1 MTIEINLTA
10 EIQRINER
18 LKAETPGSDIYHRL
32 MEDLKTA
39 VTLYRG
45 EEVHK
50 KFASLA
56 CDDSTGDIPCS
67 VEDHGDR
74 FGIYDAVI
82 AHADGTVKPVGA
94 TSPVDDPDPTDPG
107 QAQEPER
114 EKPKAEETAE
124 PEAHKPDPATL
135 PKKADVRLALG
146 KARTERGVNV
156 TEILQGMG
164 VDNFNDL
171 PPERYPELLEKL
183 G

>member
-32 MEDLKTA
+32 LEDLMTA
-39 VTLYRG
+39 VALYRT
-45 EEVHK
+45 EEVHE
-50 KFASLA
+50 KFSKLA
-56 CDDSTGDIPCS
+56 RDDAPCDCPC
-67 VEDHGDR
+67 
-74 FGIYDAVI
+74 
-82 AHADGTVKPVGA
+82 PVGE
-94 TSPVDDPDPTDPG
+94 PGDPG
-107 QAQEPER
+107 LPDAPVEPPEQEQEP
-114 EKPKAEETAE
+114 PKAEETTE
-124 PEAHKPDPATL
+124 PEAPKPDPGTL

-164 VDNFNDL
+164 VENFNDL

>member
-18 LKAETPGSDIYHRL
+18 LQAEAPGTDIYHRL
-32 MEDLKTA
+32 LEDLRIA
-39 VTLYRG
+39 VTMYNSERYRAKYEALEG
-45 EEVHK
+45 
-50 KFASLA
+50 
-56 CDDSTGDIPCS
+56 DDSQCDQPCQVGDP
-67 VEDHGDR
+67 EEPGLPD
-74 FGIYDAVI
+74 
-82 AHADGTVKPVGA
+82 
-94 TSPVDDPDPTDPG
+94 SPVE
-107 QAQEPER
+107 A
-114 EKPKAEETAE
+114 AEENVSAPAADPEPQKAVEADENAE
-124 PEAHKPDPATL
+124 PEAPKPDPATL

-146 KARTERGVNV
+146 KARTERGINV

>member
-18 LKAETPGSDIYHRL
+18 LKAETPGTDIYHRL
-32 MEDLKTA
+32 LDDLKIA
-39 VTLYRG
+39 VTMYNSERYRAKY
-45 EEVHK
+45 EALE
-50 KFASLA
+50 
-56 CDDSTGDIPCS
+56 DDNES
-67 VEDHGDR
+67 
-74 FGIYDAVI
+74 YDSPSQA
-82 AHADGTVKPVGA
+82 A
-94 TSPVDDPDPTDPG
+94 TSVDSGLPDAPVESNEENISEPDSVP
-107 QAQEPER
+107 EP
-114 EKPKAEETAE
+114 PKAAEAAETAE
-124 PEAHKPDPATL
+124 HEGHKPDPATL